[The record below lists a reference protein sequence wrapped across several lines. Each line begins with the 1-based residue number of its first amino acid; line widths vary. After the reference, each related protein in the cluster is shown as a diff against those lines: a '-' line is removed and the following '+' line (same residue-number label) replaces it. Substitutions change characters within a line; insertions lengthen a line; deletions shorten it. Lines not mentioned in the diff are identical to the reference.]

1 MISSKHILILLFSVI
16 SAVLFAQKKE
26 ITGKIIDKS
35 TQTGIEGVV
44 VSDLSLNESVLTNK
58 EGKYVINISE
68 KEDGLLLNHINYKA
82 IKVDLANSKSIELEP
97 ITNELEE
104 IVVFKKSLK
113 DTFGPALLAMH
124 NSLKKGELY
133 KTYMR
138 EFNIINRNTV
148 NVADGLVDFYIAKPG
163 KKAVV
168 DIREHRAFI
177 SKEEFYKDETLEES
191 LSVVGSGDLRNFL
204 NSITDTET
212 ILKII
217 KDKKKYQIVTKMQ
230 RGVDNQNRI
239 VLEFDSSDKTEYYYK
254 GYVVFDEDRT
264 KVLAYKIEYFANQ
277 KPLQKSLL
285 GLIKM
290 KVWNLE
296 RHIVF
301 NQSEKGTQLKY
312 GVVRVNFDL
321 KIVGKAEMN
330 LDFTRDIIVDQV
342 ILDAPMLDPKTHP
355 YIELYS
361 NKSNYKTEFWKN
373 RNIRPLTIKEEAILR
388 DLEKKALKQ

>member
-1 MISSKHILILLFSVI
+1 MISFRHIFIIIFSVA
-16 SAVLFAQKKE
+16 SSVLFAQKKE
-26 ITGKIIDKS
+26 ITGKIVDKS
-35 TQTGIEGVV
+35 TQAGIEGVL
-44 VSDLSLNESVLTNK
+44 VSDLSLQESVLTNK
-58 EGKYVINISE
+58 EGKYVIIVSE
-68 KEDGLLLNHINYKA
+68 QEEGLLLNHINYKA
-82 IKVDLANSKSIELEP
+82 IKVDVANSKTIELEP

-113 DTFGPALLAMH
+113 DTFGPALLAMQ
-124 NSLKKGELY
+124 NSLKTGELY

-148 NVADGLVDFYIAKPG
+148 NVADGMVDFYIAKQG

-177 SKEEFYKDETLEES
+177 SAEEFHKDETLEES

-204 NSITDTET
+204 NSIADTKT
-212 ILKII
+212 ILEII
-217 KDKKKYQIVTKMQ
+217 KDRKKYDIVTKMQ
-230 RGVDNQNRI
+230 RGVDNQNTI
-239 VLEFDSSDKTEYYYK
+239 VLEFDSGEESEYYYK

-264 KVLAYKIEYFANQ
+264 KVLAYKIQYFAN
-277 KPLQKSLL
+277 KDPLRKSLL
-285 GLIKM
+285 GLIKI
-290 KVWNLE
+290 KLWNLE

-301 NQSEKGTQLKY
+301 NQTGQGTQLKI
-312 GVVRVNFDL
+312 GMVRVNFDL
-321 KIVGKAEMN
+321 KIVGKDEIN
-330 LDFTRDIIVDQV
+330 LDFTRDIIVDEV
-342 ILDAPMLDPKTHP
+342 IKDAPMLDPKIYP

-388 DLEKKALKQ
+388 DLEKKQKN